1 MMAIVAVARNE
12 GSDMAEP
19 MRTHRVNADSKT
31 VAVEDV
37 PNLEPG
43 PGHVLVKLGPGWT

>member
-1 MMAIVAVARNE
+1 MMAIVAVARDE

-19 MRTHRVNADSKT
+19 MRTQGVHVDSKT

-43 PGHVLVKLGPGWT
+43 PGQVLVELGPVRP